1 MYKET
6 YLKDI
11 INRNRIKNDL
21 ELEELLNI
29 LSSNIGSLTNP
40 RKLADTFRSV
50 KNAKISEPTIRTYL
64 DYLQE
69 AFLIEKVK
77 RFDIK
82 GKRYI
87 DTPSKFYFTD
97 LGIRNVMLNFRQLE
111 NAIYN
116 ELKIRGFSV
125 DVGIVEVNNPDKSKT
140 YYEIDFICNKADKRI
155 YLQSAYSLPD
165 NEKMNQEIRP
175 FKGVNDFF

>member
-1 MYKET
+1 M
-6 YLKDI
+6 
-11 INRNRIKNDL
+11 
-21 ELEELLNI
+21 
-29 LSSNIGSLTNP
+29 
-40 RKLADTFRSV
+40 
-50 KNAKISEPTIRTYL
+50 
-64 DYLQE
+64 
-69 AFLIEKVK
+69 
-77 RFDIK
+77 
-82 GKRYI
+82 
-87 DTPSKFYFTD
+87 
-97 LGIRNVMLNFRQLE
+97 GIRNVMLNFRQLE

-155 YLQSAYSLPD
+155 YLQSAYLLPD